1 MAEAEEERGKALQE
15 AQEEAHEREQ
25 EIERLLL
32 EARIQAQELDDV
44 RAADEE
50 KAREL
55 DRVRDELHD
64 IRTQLA
70 EARAAEQHSQDID
83 VLRTAHAHDLES
95 IRAEHAQSTDAL
107 RSTHAQAID
116 SLKATLATARAD
128 LDTQRREKERAL
140 KTHTAEADRALR
152 DHIAEADGDR
162 AVLEHQLAGL
172 RAALDDAQHEL
183 RDAQGDGAG
192 LREELARVERELRD
206 ARHVE
211 RVLREDV
218 RAGRAGEEAFETR
231 LEESGRL
238 VAQMLDVAL
247 AFRAAHAR
255 ALATAQALAP
265 SAAKARNLSES
276 VFAPGSRAGLGINA
290 LPGAGLNEEPEPIDP
305 GDPAGALEALRAVDH
320 DHFLDE
326 IRRTI
331 RKWQKQCKEY
341 RERAK
346 GKISF
351 RNFGEGD
358 LALFLPTR
366 NSVAKP
372 WAAFNGEFIRSDFID
387 GASCRCFPTIS
398 QSRFRI
404 TSFKQRATS
413 PSS

>member
-1 MAEAEEERGKALQE
+1 MTDDEEQRGRALQE
-15 AQEEAHEREQ
+15 AQETVHEREQ
-25 EIERLLL
+25 EIERLQLDMRL
-32 EARIQAQELDDV
+32 QAQELQDI
-44 RAADEE
+44 RAADEN
-50 KAREL
+50 KARDLERL
-55 DRVRDELHD
+55 HDELRD
-64 IRTQLA
+64 MRAQLI

-83 VLRTAHAHDLES
+83 VLRTAHSHDLEI

-116 SLKATLATARAD
+116 SLKATLAIARAD
-128 LDTQRREKERAL
+128 LDAQRREKERTIKNLA
-140 KTHTAEADRALR
+140 AESDRALR

-172 RAALDDAQHEL
+172 RAALDEAQHDL
-183 RDAQGDGAG
+183 RDAQGDSVG

-206 ARHVE
+206 ARHIE

-218 RAGRAGEEAFETR
+218 RAGRAGEEAFEAR
-231 LEESGRL
+231 LEESQRL
-238 VAQMLDVAL
+238 VAQILDVAL

-255 ALATAQALAP
+255 ALSAAQALAP
-265 SAAKARNLSES
+265 SAGKARNLSES
-276 VFAPGSRAGLGINA
+276 VFVPGSRSALGPNA
-290 LPGAGLNEEPEPIDP
+290 LPGAAQNEEPEPIDP
-305 GDPAGALEALRAVDH
+305 ADPAAALEILRAVDH

-372 WAAFNGEFIRSDFID
+372 WAAFNGM
-387 GASCRCFPTIS
+387 
-398 QSRFRI
+398 
-404 TSFKQRATS
+404 
-413 PSS
+413 